1 MWNLV
6 LVSIG
11 AARALKDG
19 DVNCGGL
26 EKRACKNVCEERGWC
41 SRDVDYLGP
50 LCKWDKNAN
59 ACMTVNALGEWAD
72 EEACEQLK
80 KKACKKAKGCTFMK
94 NKKAKNTCI
103 PFDQYVECKQLSQKK
118 CKARSKCAWMAET
131 SKCLPSDREKCYPW
145 SACYPWD
152 KAGKIADPD
161 GYAEHKAACKES
173 KKQCKADPACGWEE
187 KGLPW
192 WKYQACVYKDPPKPF
207 CAETEDFLSG
217 KMMKYC
223 AVPRMVMGT
232 PTGYGS
238 CTQAA
243 SFDEDGAWS
252 FDVWGEGAPYF
263 GKGLTGNIPCV
274 TDADCSIC
282 TWDGSWVYNQDNMGA
297 CRCQTGH
304 TVEEYQC
311 GGKHAFEGPDGSWC
325 RPEDYQ

>member
-1 MWNLV
+1 MWKLV

-11 AARALKDG
+11 AVRALKDG
-19 DVNCGGL
+19 DVKCGGL
-26 EKRACKNVCEERGWC
+26 EKKACKKVCEERGWC

-131 SKCLPSDREKCYPW
+131 SKCLPSDREKCYPV

-173 KKQCKADPACGWEE
+173 KKQCKADPACGWEQKVRDYDGGGQTKVHVCAFKE
-187 KGLPW
+187 PT
-192 WKYQACVYKDPPKPF
+192 KPF
-207 CAETEDFLSG
+207 CSDEKG
-217 KMMKYC
+217 YC
-223 AVPRMVMGT
+223 VAGT
-232 PTGYGS
+232 TTNNGE

-243 SFDEDGAWS
+243 SFDEDGDWS
-252 FDVWGEGAPYF
+252 FPWFANAG
-263 GKGLTGNIPCV
+263 GLSGNIPCE
-274 TDADCSIC
+274 TDADCSTC
-282 TWDGSWVYNQDNMGA
+282 TWDGSYVYQGGLGAGGNMGA

-304 TVEEYQC
+304 KVEEYQC
-311 GGKHAFEGPDGSWC
+311 GGEHAFEGPDGSWC